1 MTTTIR
7 LINPA
12 PLHRFLICSLVQ
24 NCTVYDTLPQRHYTS
39 AACRQTVAISAQCM
53 STEYDCKLAP
63 LRYCS
68 QFAESLTLAN
78 SPRYCRLLNARCH
91 FTAHTWAQSTT
102 DWNLTS
108 FMAVLINSK
117 YVCWSVYCCP
127 IYHDSVKK
135 FKYYGGFV
143 WGFKLVLT
151 GNFETLYSSFELSH
165 LPKQNDGR
173 VWCSWSTLEMPG
185 SVHVKQWYNL
195 WMVPYSFQE
204 VYERI
209 WLKYIL
215 SYRIS

>member
-12 PLHRFLICSLVQ
+12 PLHRFLICALVQ

-143 WGFKLVLT
+143 W
-151 GNFETLYSSFELSH
+151 
-165 LPKQNDGR
+165 
-173 VWCSWSTLEMPG
+173 CSWSTLEMPG

-204 VYERI
+204 VYKRI

-215 SYRIS
+215 SFRIS